1 MKIRSRE
8 NVSQMIIDN
17 TIYDTLVNELH
28 IYSIPDPNKL
38 QSTIIVYEFPPWFSQ
53 HITQKTQDIICL
65 LYTSPSPRDQ
75 RGSRMPSSA

>member
-38 QSTIIVYEFPPWFSQ
+38 Q
-53 HITQKTQDIICL
+53 
-65 LYTSPSPRDQ
+65 
-75 RGSRMPSSA
+75 

>member
-53 HITQKTQDIICL
+53 HITQKTQDIIIEHIKNITTQNIH
-65 LYTSPSPRDQ
+65 LYY
-75 RGSRMPSSA
+75 